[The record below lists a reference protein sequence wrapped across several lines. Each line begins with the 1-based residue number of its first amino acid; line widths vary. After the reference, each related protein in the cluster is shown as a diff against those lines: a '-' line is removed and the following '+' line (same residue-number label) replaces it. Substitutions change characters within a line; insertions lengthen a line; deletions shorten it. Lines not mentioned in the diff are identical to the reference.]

1 MSKSQ
6 YLQNY
11 RLRDRDFINEQI
23 AVDLSQAA
31 CFGPNAKFIGCQI
44 SISSKSSQL
53 NFCESLFQDCLVH
66 FTRKISKLNFRDAQF
81 INSRFRGIL
90 DDCDFG
96 ARDGS
101 AANEMKNRVLHC
113 DFSEADLRGC
123 RFFNTDIKTLKFPAW
138 PTFTIIDYHAASADL
153 SRAMFPGAPD
163 YAGKILRLW
172 LPGEKAVCL
181 YAKDEAM
188 RIGCTVAELKDFFLG
203 KPYVIA

>member
-66 FTRKISKLNFRDAQF
+66 FTRKISKLNFKDARF
-81 INSRFRGIL
+81 INCRFRGIL

-96 ARDGS
+96 ARDCS
-101 AANEMKNRVLHC
+101 AIGEMNNRVLDC
-113 DFSEADLRGC
+113 DFSEADLRSC
-123 RFFNTDIKTLKFPAW
+123 RFFNTEITRIQFPPW
-138 PTFTIIDYHAASADL
+138 PNFTIVDYNSASSDIRSAEFTNAQYYSEVL
-153 SRAMFPGAPD
+153 LRIREPREVATTCFAPD
-163 YAGKILRLW
+163 
-172 LPGEKAVCL
+172 E
-181 YAKDEAM
+181 AKRM
-188 RIGCTVAELKDFFLG
+188 GCTADELKDFFHG
-203 KPYVIA
+203 KPYVIT